1 MNIKAQPNMTSFNN
15 NNKNKPNNQINMGQ
29 SGLGQGGLGGLGQNL
44 GIGQN
49 IMGNQQSYN
58 HLMGLGGGA
67 HTGQGYAQG
76 ANAQGGG
83 VAQMTNN
90 IPGAIQGNTAQQLNQ
105 GQNQHQ
111 LQGQNQNANQINTP
125 NLQAQKKDNSFTH
138 GLMNMQDN
146 FNNKDDKSKLN
157 SIMGGQMGLNQMHN
171 QGQNLNQ
178 TNVMQQQGNFNI
190 AQSQQQPS
198 VNHNS
203 NQN

>member
-1 MNIKAQPNMTSFNN
+1 
-15 NNKNKPNNQINMGQ
+15 MGQ